1 MGRFQWR
8 RRGRGMPGHRDGSA
22 GGSNVSEDGLL
33 SEWREGDE
41 ALVVEVNGTSNL
53 SARLRE
59 LGLTPGARIRVLRH
73 GCPLVVQIGQGRLA
87 MRRHDAAA
95 VRLRAVSA
103 GPDAP
108 VAAPISAATGA

>member
-1 MGRFQWR
+1 MGRFRWR
-8 RRGRGMPGHRDGSA
+8 RR
-22 GGSNVSEDGLL
+22 SNAIPRHANDSTVEDGLL

-87 MRRHDAAA
+87 MRRRDAAA
-95 VRLRAVSA
+95 VRVRSVSSGSQALSSHPVSA
-103 GPDAP
+103 
-108 VAAPISAATGA
+108 AAGA